1 MSEFISVYDLL
12 VGDHKDK
19 CPGIK
24 ELATAIEAGSVEL
37 FHFDRVGR
45 YKKVTEHRER
55 EAILVAIAKH
65 HEQISTY
72 ERYEVEEYLIN
83 FEDYYEGNLTRVY
96 GWSGQLPDFEAIYAA
111 WKAEHGY
118 GEEEDP
124 ELPKFVRPNNKA
136 WDILLGSVMFCISS
150 LPASYSKE
158 LGRNKTVHEL
168 VDDIISRDSR
178 SQQTQPLLSLLNRQG
193 VKVTDTTLL
202 NALRDVPE
210 KVLKSFRETQNLPL
224 D

>member
-1 MSEFISVYDLL
+1 MNEFISVYDLL

-24 ELATAIEAGSVEL
+24 ELYTAIESECSEL
-37 FHFDRVGR
+37 SHFDRIDR
-45 YKKVTEHRER
+45 YKKVTKSRER
-55 EAILVAIAKH
+55 EAILVAIAEH
-65 HEQISTY
+65 HERTSTY
-72 ERYEVEEYLIN
+72 ELYDVEEYLIN

-96 GWSGQLPDFEAIYAA
+96 GWSGELPNFEAIYAV
-111 WKAEHGY
+111 WKAENSY
-118 GEEEDP
+118 GQEEDP

-136 WDILLGSVMFCISS
+136 WDVLLGSVMFCISS

-193 VKVTDTTLL
+193 VQITDTTLL
-202 NALRDVPE
+202 NVVRAVPE
-210 KVLKSFRETQNLPL
+210 KVLKSFR
-224 D
+224 

>member
-1 MSEFISVYDLL
+1 MNEFISVYDLL
-12 VGDHKDK
+12 VGHHKDK

-24 ELATAIEAGSVEL
+24 ELATAIEVGGEGVEL

-45 YKKVTEHRER
+45 YKKVAESRER
-55 EAILVAIAKH
+55 EAILVAIAEH
-65 HEQISTY
+65 HDQMSVCEPY
-72 ERYEVEEYLIN
+72 DVEEYLIN
-83 FEDYYEGNLTRVY
+83 FEDYYEGNLTRIY
-96 GWSGQLPDFEAIYAA
+96 GWSSELPDFEAIYAA
-111 WKAEHGY
+111 WKAENGY

-124 ELPKFVRPNNKA
+124 DLPKFVRPNNKA
-136 WDILLGSVMFCISS
+136 WDVLLGSVMFCISS

-193 VKVTDTTLL
+193 VQITDTTLL
-202 NALRDVPE
+202 NVVRAVPE
-210 KVLKSFRETQNLPL
+210 KVLKSFR
-224 D
+224 